1 MKKKKKTWSQKNK
14 ETNIKTANPVTF
26 NKMNKCGI
34 FPSSLS
40 GRWGGWLLL
49 TKWHQMI
56 HQQFTRVSLEP
67 GVKNAKWLRKV
78 ADHTAY
84 IGPGHRLPK
93 GLFSPPGQDARFSQ
107 NNIWRPVIFEF
118 QVTNSFLVY
127 LWHPCA
133 KNFNV
138 YLKFKF
144 NWEFLVFPGNPTSGT
159 QYFSSFPKYVP
170 ISRFKLR

>member
-1 MKKKKKTWSQKNK
+1 MEPSVLLGHFTARRTVYRYSVMLVLKVFSCLFFFSVSNSNEGNEFFSIIELMNLKWKKKKTWSQKNK

-78 ADHTAY
+78 ADHTRVRW
-84 IGPGHRLPK
+84 GHSIHRPRAQASK
-93 GLFSPPGQDARFSQ
+93 GLIFSPG
-107 NNIWRPVIFEF
+107 
-118 QVTNSFLVY
+118 
-127 LWHPCA
+127 
-133 KNFNV
+133 
-138 YLKFKF
+138 
-144 NWEFLVFPGNPTSGT
+144 SGC
-159 QYFSSFPKYVP
+159 QIQPK
-170 ISRFKLR
+170 